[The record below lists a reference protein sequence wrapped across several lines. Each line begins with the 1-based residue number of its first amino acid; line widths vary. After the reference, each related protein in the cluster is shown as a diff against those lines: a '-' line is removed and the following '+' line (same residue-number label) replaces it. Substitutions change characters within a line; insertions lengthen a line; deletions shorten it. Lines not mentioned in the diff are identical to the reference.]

1 MYVHGCKSAKAFL
14 GVNSIEEKRGA
25 REPANRM
32 NRFLSFKTRDYDILK
47 TAQNKICTFRV

>member
-14 GVNSIEEKRGA
+14 GINSMEEKRGA